1 MFETP
6 SRLKEKRIIQ
16 PHSNNLLKKEGF
28 SMKKHV
34 VVCLLAIAIAALGVA
49 PVSAADYSIKIGGGP
64 TGGTFNQFTNAM
76 AVYVPKV
83 NPNIQASSVGSGG
96 SVENLK
102 RVHNGESDFGLC
114 YAVDSD
120 LGYAGKLPQDPVK
133 YNKIRSMGYLY
144 GAPAQL
150 VVRADSGIKS
160 ALDLKGKRVALG
172 NAGSGAAA
180 SAERFFRHIGVWDNF
195 KPTFMGYS
203 AAASAFKDGKI
214 DAFWVLVGYPNSSVI
229 EASVQVK
236 IRLLDVGVDAEKSG
250 FYEAYAYSPM
260 VIPAGT
266 YGKGMPACKSFQ
278 DSCILSTSVD
288 EPDDLVYAVM
298 KTLWSKEGMEAMTMA
313 KKTFKTM
320 TLENAFTGAS
330 VPLHP
335 AAAKFWKERG
345 KTIPAKLMP

>member
-1 MFETP
+1 M
-6 SRLKEKRIIQ
+6 KR
-16 PHSNNLLKKEGF
+16 NVLLIGLLT
-28 SMKKHV
+28 V
-34 VVCLLAIAIAALGVA
+34 VLMTAGMMPA
-49 PVSAADYSIKIGGGP
+49 SAADYSIKIGGGP
-64 TGGTFNQFTNAM
+64 TGGTFNTFTNAM

-83 NPNIQASSVGSGG
+83 NSNIQASSVGSGG
-96 SVENLK
+96 SVENVK

-114 YAVDSD
+114 YAVDSA
-120 LGYAGKLPQDPVK
+120 LGFRGQLPQDTHK
-133 YNKIRSMGYLY
+133 YNKLRSMGYLY

-150 VVRADSGIKS
+150 IVRADSEFKS
-160 ALDLKGKRVALG
+160 AYDLKGKRVAVG

-236 IRLLDVGVDAEKSG
+236 IRLIDVGVDAEKSG
-250 FYEAYAYSPM
+250 FYEAFAYAPT

-266 YGKGMPACKSFQ
+266 YGKNMPACKSFQ
-278 DSCILSTSVD
+278 DSCILSTNAD
-288 EPDDLVYAVM
+288 QPEDLVYTIM
-298 KTLWSKEGMEAMTMA
+298 KTLWSKAGMEAMVMA
-313 KKTFKTM
+313 KKTFKEM
-320 TLENAFTGAS
+320 NMENAFNGAS

-335 AAAKFWKERG
+335 GAVKFWKEQG
-345 KTIPAKLMP
+345 KSIPEKLLP

>member
-1 MFETP
+1 
-6 SRLKEKRIIQ
+6 
-16 PHSNNLLKKEGF
+16 
-28 SMKKHV
+28 MKKKLLV
-34 VVCLLAIAIAALGVA
+34 SLLALTILVWGVPPLMA
-49 PVSAADYSIKIGGGP
+49 QQYSVKIGGGP
-64 TGGTFNQFTNAM
+64 TGGTFNTFTNAM
-76 AVYVPKV
+76 AVYLPKV

-96 SVENLK
+96 SVENVK
-102 RVHNGESDFGLC
+102 RLHNGESDFGLC
-114 YAVDSD
+114 YAVDSA
-120 LGYAGKLPQDPVK
+120 LGYKGLLPQDANK
-133 YNKIRSMGYLY
+133 YDKLRSMGFLY

-150 VVRADSGIKS
+150 IVRADSGFKT
-160 ALDLKGKRVALG
+160 AYDLKDKRVAVG

-180 SAERFFRHIGVWDNF
+180 SAERFFRHIGLWDNF

-250 FYEAYAYSPM
+250 FYDAYAYSPM

-266 YGKGMPACKSFQ
+266 YGKDMPECKSFQ
-278 DSCILSTSVD
+278 DSCMLSTNAD
-288 EPDDLVYAVM
+288 QPEDLIYTVM
-298 KTLWSKEGMEAMTMA
+298 KTLWSAAGMEAMTMA
-313 KKTFKTM
+313 KSTFKTM
-320 TLENAFTGAS
+320 NMENAFMGAS

-335 AAAKFWKERG
+335 GAVKFWQEQG

>member
-1 MFETP
+1 
-6 SRLKEKRIIQ
+6 
-16 PHSNNLLKKEGF
+16 
-28 SMKKHV
+28 MKKF
-34 VVCLLAIAIAALGVA
+34 LLIPILTLAVFSLLLTPLMAQQ
-49 PVSAADYSIKIGGGP
+49 YSIKIGGGP
-64 TGGTFNQFTNAM
+64 TGGTFNTFTNGM

-96 SVENLK
+96 SVENVK
-102 RVHNGESDFGLC
+102 RLHNGESDFGLC
-114 YAVDSD
+114 YAVDSG
-120 LGYAGKLPQDPVK
+120 LGYTGKLPQDTIK
-133 YNKIRSMGYLY
+133 YDKLRSMGFLY

-150 VVRADSGIKS
+150 IVNADSEIKTAS
-160 ALDLKGKRVALG
+160 DLKGKRVAVG

-236 IRLLDVGVDAEKSG
+236 IRLIDVGVEAEKSG
-250 FYEAYAYSPM
+250 FYDAYAYSPM

-266 YGKGMPACKSFQ
+266 YGKDMPECKSFQ
-278 DSCILSTSVD
+278 DACMLSTNADQPD
-288 EPDDLVYAVM
+288 ELVYAVM

-313 KKTFKTM
+313 KKTFKSMTM
-320 TLENAFTGAS
+320 ENAFMGAS

-335 AAAKFWKERG
+335 AAAKFWVEQG
-345 KTIPAKLMP
+345 KSIPDKLKQ